1 MRTLTVTLSALAI
14 VLGFIAAYI
23 GLHTSEAS
31 VTACVLLVFGFI
43 LGLSQAKQAWRW
55 AIILGIWVPIAQ
67 ITARLADPSRPLG
80 AAYLLAP
87 LLAFVPS
94 FAGTYLGVLSRWMAA
109 RRPAP
114 LKG

>member
-1 MRTLTVTLSALAI
+1 MLSALAI
-14 VLGFIAAYI
+14 VFGFVAAYI
-23 GLHTSEAS
+23 DLHTSE
-31 VTACVLLVFGFI
+31 VTVTVFVLLVFGFI
-43 LGLSQAKQAWRW
+43 LGLSQANQAWRW

-67 ITARLADPSRPLG
+67 ITARLADGSRPLG

-87 LLAFVPS
+87 LLAFVPA
-94 FAGTYLGVLSRWMAA
+94 FAGTYLGVLTRWIAA